1 MCFMLIN
8 VVAVVETMLSLLEL
22 EPFRIIKVL
31 NDCGELS
38 VCCGITFCVHMC
50 VCACVCVCS
59 QCEGIHYSTVTGILK
74 CNPQSRTASEWQ
86 RRDPILNAIQ
96 SIHSK
101 HTQEEQLMQQAQA
114 RSKQQTAQ
122 RTSKHANKRSNAD
135 DKDDDSDIDEDLLAR
150 GFLFG
155 TGTITAS
162 ANTRTNSTTTNT
174 AVANTHTNMFTIHL
188 LDIMRT
194 TNLRREEVTKGLYH
208 LQNRGSV
215 SYQLTNPLMFLS
227 MSAHTHTNSLQF
239 PSVDAY
245 TQWIHDTADKLFAI
259 LQSQDRAGA
268 ERALK
273 MWQLGSILAS
283 NSDDKRIN
291 DIIEHYFKEDTSKY
305 PATAAAEDHN
315 SDSADAQHS
324 LGWQT
329 LDDKQRYP
337 LYTVARSNDPHTSAP
352 AVGTESKMQSLSVHR
367 QQTVHVDIQLL
378 VHNPSLQAIVKKH
391 LTSCIMN
398 TKQQLSSQTPA
409 TTTQVKALSRDDVV
423 SLFAMYIVKCL
434 HGVST
439 PTGLKWSDWKEH
451 SAWGKYK
458 DVWVEALTSAAVPV
472 VGQLCADNKFFSLE
486 RYLQ

>member
-1 MCFMLIN
+1 
-8 VVAVVETMLSLLEL
+8 
-22 EPFRIIKVL
+22 
-31 NDCGELS
+31 
-38 VCCGITFCVHMC
+38 
-50 VCACVCVCS
+50 
-59 QCEGIHYSTVTGILK
+59 
-74 CNPQSRTASEWQ
+74 
-86 RRDPILNAIQ
+86 
-96 SIHSK
+96 
-101 HTQEEQLMQQAQA
+101 MQQAQA

-194 TNLRREEVTKGLYH
+194 TNLRREEVTKGLYQ

-227 MSAHTHTNSLQF
+227 MSAHTHANTHTNSLQF
-239 PSVDAY
+239 PNVEAY
-245 TQWIHDTADKLFAI
+245 TQWIHDTADQLFAI

-283 NSDDKRIN
+283 NNSDDKRIN
-291 DIIEHYFKEDTSKY
+291 DIIEHYFKEDASKC
-305 PATAAAEDHN
+305 PATAAADEHN
-315 SDSADAQHS
+315 RDSAYAQYS

-329 LDDKQRYP
+329 LGDKQRYP
-337 LYTVARSNDPHTSAP
+337 LFTVARSNDPHTNAP
-352 AVGTESKMQSLSVHR
+352 AVGMESKMQSLSVHR

-398 TKQQLSSQTPA
+398 TKQQLSSRTPA

-439 PTGLKWSDWKEH
+439 PTGLTWSDWKEH

-458 DVWVEALTSAAVPV
+458 DVWVEALTGAAVPV